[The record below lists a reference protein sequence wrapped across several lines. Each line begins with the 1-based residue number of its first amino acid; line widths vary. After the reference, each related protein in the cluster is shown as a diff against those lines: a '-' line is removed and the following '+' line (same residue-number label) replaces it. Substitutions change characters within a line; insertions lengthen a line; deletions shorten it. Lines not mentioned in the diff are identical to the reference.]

1 MRSAADRCH
10 ATRRPDPA
18 DDVRGASR
26 RCRAI
31 GSYRDGMLLL
41 SKSAGKGHWETHPE
55 DELLYVFDGAM
66 TVDVAKTDRPQ
77 SFTVSTGMKR

>member
-1 MRSAADRCH
+1 
-10 ATRRPDPA
+10 
-18 DDVRGASR
+18 
-26 RCRAI
+26 
-31 GSYRDGMLLL
+31 MLLL

-66 TVDVAKTDRPQ
+66 TVDVAKTDGPQ

>member
-1 MRSAADRCH
+1 MPRNSETGPPRTTFAERRGGAAQLGR
-10 ATRRPDPA
+10 
-18 DDVRGASR
+18 
-26 RCRAI
+26 
-31 GSYRDGMLLL
+31 YRDGMLLL

-55 DELLYVFDGAM
+55 DELLYVFDEAM

>member
-1 MRSAADRCH
+1 
-10 ATRRPDPA
+10 
-18 DDVRGASR
+18 
-26 RCRAI
+26 
-31 GSYRDGMLLL
+31 MLLL

-55 DELLYVFDGAM
+55 DELLYVFDEAM